1 MVMVMVMMM
10 MSLMLEGEEGVV
22 LNFSNLF
29 SLNKGTQLRDEG
41 PVVFVPASD
50 VIKVSY
56 LIPLIRPTP

>member
-1 MVMVMVMMM
+1 

-29 SLNKGTQLRDEG
+29 SLNKGTQRRDEG
-41 PVVFVPASD
+41 LVVFVPASD